1 MCLLCFPSPHYQSVQ
16 ASSLLCCWP
25 RSLSLGVHAVSNMK
39 PRRIR
44 YPNYWSQERLMKGL
58 KSGLLFKGELRVN
71 PGDRK
76 QGFVTV
82 EGLPADVL
90 IQVRRL

>member
-1 MCLLCFPSPHYQSVQ
+1 
-16 ASSLLCCWP
+16 
-25 RSLSLGVHAVSNMK
+25 MK

-44 YPNYWSQERLMKGL
+44 YAPYWSQERLMKGI

-76 QGFVTV
+76 QGFVSV

>member
-1 MCLLCFPSPHYQSVQ
+1 
-16 ASSLLCCWP
+16 
-25 RSLSLGVHAVSNMK
+25 
-39 PRRIR
+39 
-44 YPNYWSQERLMKGL
+44 MKGM

-76 QGFVTV
+76 QGFVSV

-90 IQVRRL
+90 IQVRHL